1 MIMEK
6 NGMRK
11 PWQKLL
17 FVCLLLIALIQFVR
31 PSMSNPPVDSTREIT
46 AIHHATHVIA
56 STLERS
62 CNDCHSNRTVWPWY
76 SQVAPVSW
84 LVAHDVNE
92 GRNALNF
99 SEWRLY
105 GPERAQKLLG
115 EICETVR
122 EGEMPVKQYTLLHP
136 RARLTPSDVHSLCNL
151 TGLKEGEREE
161 RAHD

>member
-1 MIMEK
+1 LAKAAIC
-6 NGMRK
+6 
-11 PWQKLL
+11 
-17 FVCLLLIALIQFVR
+17 CLLLIALIQFVR

-46 AIHHATHVIA
+46 AIHPVTQVIA

-105 GPERAQKLLG
+105 GPEKAQKLLG